1 MRLGAGLVVQPFVA
15 AGVAFF
21 GFPLFLLEADGR
33 TLAGGFPSDPS
44 GSALAVAFG
53 TAIVALVVTL
63 VGVWPTALWLVKR
76 RPVTLAQSLLFGL
89 AFGNVPVAL
98 GGMSAGFHGLSGA
111 FRAIAFASVIG
122 ITGAAVFWAISLRT
136 AGYNGPTPRRFGSR
150 YVERNQ

>member
-1 MRLGAGLVVQPFVA
+1 MTFHPRTLAPAEEMRFGAGLVVQPFVA
-15 AGVAFF
+15 A
-21 GFPLFLLEADGR
+21 
-33 TLAGGFPSDPS
+33 
-44 GSALAVAFG
+44 
-53 TAIVALVVTL
+53 ALVVTL

-98 GGMSAGFHGLSGA
+98 GGTSAGFHGLSGA

-122 ITGAAVFWAISLRT
+122 ITGAAVFWVISLRT

-150 YVERNQ
+150 HVERNQ